1 MNSYVLMF
9 NRLGKNS
16 EKAQRGGGGGRAF
29 NPLCVR
35 GLIGTKKL
43 CLPMHFVLFVLR
55 FAPFY
60 ILEELYKKSS

>member
-1 MNSYVLMF
+1 MF
-9 NRLGKNS
+9 DRPGKNS
-16 EKAQRGGGGGRAF
+16 EKVRREGAGAST
-29 NPLCVR
+29 PLCVR
-35 GLIGTKKL
+35 GLIGTKKP